1 MFHNAQTKGRDMTNL
16 LKTRAVVAFLP
27 TAMILAA
34 CAQQPLP
41 PAQAAP
47 MAMQSGSS
55 NQMSGMNGMMM
66 QGGADNQMAGMN
78 KMMMQMSQMM
88 DRCDAIMQHDTMH
101 SSGAGDGEHQ
111 Q

>member
-1 MFHNAQTKGRDMTNL
+1 MTNL
-16 LKTRAVVAFLP
+16 LKNRAAIALVPVAL
-27 TAMILAA
+27 ILAA

-41 PAQAAP
+41 EAQAAP

-66 QGGADNQMAGMN
+66 QGGADSQMAGMN

-88 DRCDAIMQHDTMH
+88 DRCNAMMQHDTMH

>member
-1 MFHNAQTKGRDMTNL
+1 MTSL
-16 LKTRAVVAFLP
+16 LKNRAAIALVPLAL
-27 TAMILAA
+27 ILAA

-47 MAMQSGSS
+47 MGGGGTMGMQSGAG

-66 QGGADNQMAGMN
+66 QGGAGGQMADMN

-88 DRCDAIMQHDTMH
+88 DRCNAMMQHETMH
-101 SSGAGDGEHQ
+101 SPGAGDGSHPQ
-111 Q
+111 

>member
-1 MFHNAQTKGRDMTNL
+1 MTNL
-16 LKTRAVVAFLP
+16 LKNRAAIALVPVAL
-27 TAMILAA
+27 ILAA

-47 MAMQSGSS
+47 MGMQSGANDQTSR
-55 NQMSGMNGMMM
+55 MNGMMM
-66 QGGADNQMAGMN
+66 EGGADNQMAGMN
-78 KMMMQMSQMM
+78 RMMQMSQMM
-88 DRCDAIMQHDTMH
+88 DRCNAMMQHDTMH